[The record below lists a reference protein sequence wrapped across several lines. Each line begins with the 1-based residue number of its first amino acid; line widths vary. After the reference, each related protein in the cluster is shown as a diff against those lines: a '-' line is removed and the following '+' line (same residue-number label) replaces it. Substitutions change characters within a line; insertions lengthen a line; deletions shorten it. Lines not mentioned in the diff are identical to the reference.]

1 MASKSV
7 LTSALFDQLFSFTN
21 ELIAM
26 YPDDPDFPL
35 FSSTIRM
42 LKMTNP
48 SLIVKNIYD
57 NTKSFEDKIL
67 SKNEEFFM
75 EYSFSE
81 FQKEADDINLFSKL
95 KKYMKNMSAISKE
108 SVWKYIQNI
117 FKLAK
122 TITDL

>member
-81 FQKEADDINLFSKL
+81 FQKETDDINLFSKL
-95 KKYMKNMSAISKE
+95 KKYMKNMSALSKE
-108 SVWKYIQNI
+108 SVWKYVQNI

>member
-122 TITDL
+122 TITEL

>member
-7 LTSALFDQLFSFTN
+7 LTTALFDQLFSFTN

-75 EYSFSE
+75 EYSFSDTE
-81 FQKEADDINLFSKL
+81 LL
-95 KKYMKNMSAISKE
+95 KGA
-108 SVWKYIQNI
+108 
-117 FKLAK
+117 
-122 TITDL
+122 

>member
-7 LTSALFDQLFSFTN
+7 LTTALFDQLFSFTN

-81 FQKEADDINLFSKL
+81 FQKEAEDINLFSKL
-95 KKYMKNMSAISKE
+95 KKYMKNMSPSSKE

-117 FKLAK
+117 FKLAR
-122 TITDL
+122 TITEM

>member
-108 SVWKYIQNI
+108 SVWKYCQNI
-117 FKLAK
+117 TRLAK
-122 TITDL
+122 ACQP